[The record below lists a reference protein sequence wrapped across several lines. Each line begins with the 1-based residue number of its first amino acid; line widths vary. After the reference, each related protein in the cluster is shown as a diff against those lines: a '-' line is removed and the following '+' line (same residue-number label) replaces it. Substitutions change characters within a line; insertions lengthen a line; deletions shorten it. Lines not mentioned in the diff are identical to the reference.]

1 MGGDDEHG
9 RRTKQASLYRL
20 DLDGSLAKIKDQV
33 STSNGLDWDRERNLM
48 YYIDTPTQEIVRY
61 SYDPESGDV
70 SNPEP
75 VYRFDQSD
83 GLPDGMTIDQNG
95 MLWVALFGGDRVVH
109 IDPFQKKKS
118 IQSACRPNMSR
129 LCAFGGRDLKPFTLQ
144 RQRNK

>member
-1 MGGDDEHG
+1 
-9 RRTKQASLYRL
+9 
-20 DLDGSLAKIKDQV
+20 
-33 STSNGLDWDRERNLM
+33 M

-61 SYDPESGDV
+61 SYDPQSGDV

-95 MLWVALFGGDRVVH
+95 MLWVALFGGSRVVH

-118 IQSACRPNMSR
+118 IQSACRLNMSR
-129 LCAFGGRDLKPFTLQ
+129 AARSAAET
-144 RQRNK
+144 

>member
-1 MGGDDEHG
+1 MMLNVTRTEGFGRG
-9 RRTKQASLYRL
+9 RRAWKASKTGVAVPFESRR
-20 DLDGSLAKIKDQV
+20 SLVKIKDQV

-61 SYDPESGDV
+61 SYDPQSGDV

-95 MLWVALFGGDRVVH
+95 MLWVALFGGSRVVH

-118 IQSACRPNMSR
+118 IQSACRLNMSR
-129 LCAFGGRDLKPFTLQ
+129 AARSAAET
-144 RQRNK
+144 